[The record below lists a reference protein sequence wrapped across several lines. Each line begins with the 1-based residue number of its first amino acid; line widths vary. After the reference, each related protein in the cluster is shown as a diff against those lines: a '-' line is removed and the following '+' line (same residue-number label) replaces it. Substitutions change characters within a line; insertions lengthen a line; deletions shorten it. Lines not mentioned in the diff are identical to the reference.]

1 MKVFVSWS
9 GEGSQSHA
17 LAEAFDNWLPSVLQ
31 TVQTFVSSAALEAG
45 ERWQS
50 GLGKVLEE
58 CDFGIACLTPDSLH
72 SDWILFECGALAKRV
87 ERARVI
93 PVLCGLREPDMTRHP
108 LTMFNYVKLDEPGV
122 RKVVE
127 TINANATD
135 HKLPKDKLDQV
146 FEKWWPD
153 FEAHINRIE
162 ETPGSVT
169 KKVFDLEG
177 SIEVMLSLMRSISRR
192 TTLPDLQLPI
202 DTDAASPTFT
212 TLGDL
217 KVSLPPFPNLRPRG
231 FRALEASVERVRGS
245 NGEVA

>member
-1 MKVFVSWS
+1 
-9 GEGSQSHA
+9 
-17 LAEAFDNWLPSVLQ
+17 
-31 TVQTFVSSAALEAG
+31 
-45 ERWQS
+45 
-50 GLGKVLEE
+50 
-58 CDFGIACLTPDSLH
+58 
-72 SDWILFECGALAKRV
+72 V

-122 RKVVE
+122 RKIVE

-162 ETPGSVT
+162 ETPGSVP

-177 SIEVMLSLMRSISRR
+177 SIEEMLSLMRSISRR
-192 TTLPDLQLPI
+192 TTLPDLQLPS

-217 KVSLPPFPNLRPRG
+217 KVSLPPFPNLERAREAFERLKPVSNEFAEAMAKLRESGFGAAQFKLPQTRLPEDPPAKPPRSRG
-231 FRALEASVERVRGS
+231 RGKGRRAGA
-245 NGEVA
+245 AKK